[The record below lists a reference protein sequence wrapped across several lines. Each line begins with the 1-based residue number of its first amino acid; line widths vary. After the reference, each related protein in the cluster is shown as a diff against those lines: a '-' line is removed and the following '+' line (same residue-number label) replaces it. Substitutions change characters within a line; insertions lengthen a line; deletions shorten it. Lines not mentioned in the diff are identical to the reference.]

1 MNLYIV
7 YSKSE
12 LMSSIKCAILN
23 SGTPLNKIYTALVN
37 RMKRFLPI
45 IMLLMTAP
53 AANAGALTHRLS
65 SSVQLTVDAAA
76 TNVTRLGSTY
86 SVSGSG
92 VDTTDG
98 TTVNTISTGAI
109 TSGIMSPGTIA
120 ATQDNPGSA
129 FSYSQSYTQGD
140 AIPTSAVTVGDVA
153 NFGNITSTTA
163 GSAGS
168 LAGTLSTAGALTIT
182 AGGAGTNATGQF
194 VSELTIL
201 H

>member
-1 MNLYIV
+1 ME
-7 YSKSE
+7 K
-12 LMSSIKCAILN
+12 MTK
-23 SGTPLNKIYTALVN
+23 
-37 RMKRFLPI
+37 FLPI
-45 IMLLMTAP
+45 VMLLMTAS

-76 TNVTRLGSTY
+76 TNVTRLGSTF

-98 TTVNTISTGAI
+98 TTANTISVGTI
-109 TSGIMSPGTIA
+109 TSGVYTPGTIA

-129 FSYSQSYTQGD
+129 FSFSQSYTQGD
-140 AIPTSAVTVGDVA
+140 AIPTSAVTVGAVA

-163 GSAGS
+163 GTAGT
-168 LAGTLSTAGALTIT
+168 LAGTLSTAGALTVT

-194 VSELTIL
+194 VSELSIL